1 MKTKEQKRKGQFYTP
16 KLFADYA
23 HKMISEQFGNDWR
36 EKFVVWDNCCGE
48 KALTKDYYFKE
59 LYCSTLEETELEN
72 SKNYNPEA
80 TSFQYDFLND
90 DLNKLPEKL
99 LKAFEEN
106 KPIIFFINP
115 PYATASNMGA
125 DSKKGCAKTM
135 INEEMLEDGI
145 GMASRNLY
153 AQFLYRII
161 MIKKQYNLTNCH
173 IALFCKPNYL
183 SSSSNDKFRNVLFD
197 NFAYGDGVLFNASE
211 FADVSDKWGI
221 NFSIWHSGKEENK
234 RNFVHTLIHNEDGE
248 IVADGKKNIYN
259 IDGLTRGNDWAKSKV
274 KQEGKNDY
282 LGVTSAI
289 VPNAKEHKY
298 IKSVGDGLLGSMR
311 SVSND
316 VYNSTQFVFLA
327 SSVIDTTGV
336 IPIYADNLERSLAFF
351 SARKLISDNWI
362 NDKDEYLAPNTI
374 NDKWNEFV
382 NDSIIFSLFNSHSQQ
397 SSLRQV
403 EYKGKKW
410 DIKNEFFWM
419 SKDEIM
425 KLANECSND
434 ECYNDAKS
442 GSERYVYKLLQKI
455 TLSPEAQAVL
465 DYAIELTRK
474 TFKYRKLFNENN
486 PKYQINNW
494 DSGFY
499 QLKALWKE
507 YAPDELKTFKELFKK
522 LADKMR
528 PMVYELGFLKK

>member
-234 RNFVHTLIHNEDGE
+234 HNFVHTLIHNEDGE